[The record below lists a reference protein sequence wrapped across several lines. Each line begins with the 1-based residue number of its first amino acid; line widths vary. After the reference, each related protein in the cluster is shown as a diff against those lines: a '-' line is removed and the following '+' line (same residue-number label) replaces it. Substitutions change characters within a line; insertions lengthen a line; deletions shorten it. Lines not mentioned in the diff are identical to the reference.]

1 MSPSAVEIQARTL
14 AGYADASRLR
24 QVQDRDWVLDRVTGS
39 PETLID
45 LGSGIGQLL
54 ESALERFPSLRLA
67 VGLERSEHRI
77 AEAGRRLA
85 PYGERAELHRAD
97 LTAPEPL
104 PHRAQV
110 ITQTSVLHWLYPVED
125 RVFAWVAAHLAPG
138 GRFLLTTYHPARD
151 AHGLGGEDELV
162 REALAALGIP
172 AADVPALLAAHG
184 VLPIATRTRTVD
196 DLLAVLAPYLEVAGH
211 TERDAVVTVES
222 AEQYE
227 HFHAATFGDY
237 YAQVLPEERRADFY
251 RAVGAAAWRRQSE
264 RGHVSHMPV
273 RRWELTAREE
283 FVAGSGTGP
292 LPA

>member
-24 QVQDRDWVLDRVTGS
+24 QVQDRDWVLDRVTDA
-39 PETLID
+39 PDTLID

-54 ESALERFPSLRLA
+54 ETALQRFPSLRLA

-77 AEAGRRLA
+77 AEASNRLA
-85 PYGERAELHRAD
+85 PYGERAVLHAAD
-97 LTAPEPL
+97 LTAPEQL
-104 PHRAQV
+104 PYRAQV
-110 ITQTSVLHWLYPVED
+110 ITQTSVLHWLYPDED
-125 RVFAWVAAHLAPG
+125 RIFAWVADHLAPG

-162 REALAALGIP
+162 REALAALGTP

-196 DLLAVLAPYLEVAGH
+196 DLRTVLAPHLSVAGH
-211 TERDAVVTVES
+211 AEREAVVTVES

-237 YAQVLPEERRADFY
+237 YARVLPAARRADFY
-251 RAVGAAAWRRQSE
+251 REVGASAWRRQNSL
-264 RGHVSHMPV
+264 GWVSRMPV
-273 RRWELTAREE
+273 RLWELTAHEE
-283 FVAGSGTGP
+283 FVSGTGNRP
-292 LPA
+292 PRT